1 MESFPLPLAA
11 WLAGALG
18 LMAAGGLVAR
28 LTRARASASPLA
40 LAAGGAGEAPGEV
53 QGGGQIRRI
62 ELRMEAMEGLQ
73 AEFLARVETLGND
86 EAAERRLQAMASRI
100 LGLVRDKDA
109 TLDTALAGLDQL
121 RARLRVL
128 EQMGD
133 IAEARGL
140 FERQAAR
147 LEAAEAKLAGL
158 EAATPP
164 FAEISEQMSRLY
176 GQRDAMAETVFARL
190 APLEAKQRELEATVA
205 LRDPQAA
212 LDRLAERLEAVR
224 AAQEAAATALGDRLA
239 GRLDGVA
246 AGAEA
251 RLDALAA
258 AQAAAEAALAA
269 RLAALEEAPDATA
282 EIAERLAGLHDRKE
296 AATEAVLGRLAPLEA
311 RLGDLETR
319 LAASHPGAELERL
332 AERLEAVRAAQ
343 EATGALLG
351 GRLDGVAAAT
361 EARLDGLT
369 TTTEARLDG
378 LATITEA
385 RLLGLA
391 SETGT
396 RLDGI
401 AALQAAA
408 EAALAVRL
416 AALEGAPDAGAQIA
430 ERLAALHAQ
439 KEAAAA
445 ALLGR
450 LAPLETKLSELE
462 TALAARD
469 PQGALDLLAERL
481 EAVRA
486 AQAAETAALG
496 DRVAGRIDTVAA
508 GAEAGLDRLEATT
521 GARLDGLAAAQAAAE
536 AALAARLGALEGAPN
551 AAAEIGERLAALH
564 AQKDA
569 GVEAA
574 LGRLAPLE
582 AQLAELAGVLAA
594 CDPATAFE
602 RIDLRLEAALAATEI
617 RLAALEQAARED
629 TGAEAEAEAARM
641 QAQAIA
647 VQLVAART
655 VAEETRLFANRLA
668 LLEASLPRLSMAQAL
683 MMQALER
690 QSSPQTAAWPL
701 AEEAPLRGGEEE
713 DAAWR
718 LPRVISGQKT

>member
-18 LMAAGGLVAR
+18 LMAAGGWVAR

-73 AEFLARVETLGND
+73 ADFLARIETLGND

-133 IAEARGL
+133 LAEARGL

-147 LEAAEAKLAGL
+147 LEAAEVKLAGL

-190 APLEAKQRELEATVA
+190 APLEAKQRELEAAMA
-205 LRDPQAA
+205 LRDPQAG
-212 LDRLAERLEAVR
+212 LDRLAERLEAAR

-269 RLAALEEAPDATA
+269 RLAALEEAPNATA

-296 AATEAVLGRLAPLEA
+296 AATEAVLGRLAPLET
-311 RLGDLETR
+311 RLGELETR
-319 LAASHPGAELERL
+319 LAASHPGAQVERL

-351 GRLDGVAAAT
+351 GRLDGFAAT
-361 EARLDGLT
+361 
-369 TTTEARLDG
+369 
-378 LATITEA
+378 TEA

-408 EAALAVRL
+408 EAALAARL

-439 KEAAAA
+439 KEAAAEA
-445 ALLGR
+445 VLGR
-450 LAPLETKLSELE
+450 LAPLEAKLSELE

-469 PQGALDLLAERL
+469 PQAALDLLAERL

-536 AALAARLGALEGAPN
+536 AALAVRLGALEGAPN

>member
-18 LMAAGGLVAR
+18 LMAAGGWVAR

-73 AEFLARVETLGND
+73 ADFLARIETLGND

-133 IAEARGL
+133 LAEARGL

-147 LEAAEAKLAGL
+147 LEAAEVKLAGL

-190 APLEAKQRELEATVA
+190 APLEAKQRELEAAMA
-205 LRDPQAA
+205 LRDPQAG
-212 LDRLAERLEAVR
+212 LDRLAERLEAAR

-269 RLAALEEAPDATA
+269 RLAALEEAPNATA

-296 AATEAVLGRLAPLEA
+296 AATEVVLGRLAPLET

-319 LAASHPGAELERL
+319 LAASHPGVEFERL

-351 GRLDGVAAAT
+351 GRLDGFAAT
-361 EARLDGLT
+361 
-369 TTTEARLDG
+369 
-378 LATITEA
+378 TEA

-408 EAALAVRL
+408 EAALAARL

-439 KEAAAA
+439 KEAAAEA
-445 ALLGR
+445 VLGR
-450 LAPLETKLSELE
+450 LAPLEAKLSELE

-536 AALAARLGALEGAPN
+536 AALAVRLGALEGAPN

-713 DAAWR
+713 DVAWR

>member
-18 LMAAGGLVAR
+18 LMAAGGWVAAR
-28 LTRARASASPLA
+28 LARARASASPLA
-40 LAAGGAGEAPGEV
+40 LAAGGTGEAPGEV

-73 AEFLARVETLGND
+73 AEFLARIETLGND
-86 EAAERRLQAMASRI
+86 EAAERRLQAMAARI

-147 LEAAEAKLAGL
+147 LEAAEVKLAGL

-190 APLEAKQRELEATVA
+190 SPLEAKQRELEAAMA
-205 LRDPQAA
+205 LRDPQAG
-212 LDRLAERLEAVR
+212 LDRLAERLEAAR

-269 RLAALEEAPDATA
+269 RLAALEEAPNAGA
-282 EIAERLAGLHDRKE
+282 QIAERLAGLHDRKE
-296 AATEAVLGRLAPLEA
+296 AATEAVLGRLGPLEA
-311 RLGDLETR
+311 RLGELETR

-351 GRLDGVAAAT
+351 GRLDGIAAART
-361 EARLDGLT
+361 
-369 TTTEARLDG
+369 
-378 LATITEA
+378 
-385 RLLGLA
+385 
-391 SETGT
+391 
-396 RLDGI
+396 
-401 AALQAAA
+401 AA
-408 EAALAVRL
+408 EAALAARL

-439 KEAAAA
+439 KEAAAE
-445 ALLGR
+445 ALLSR
-450 LAPLETKLSELE
+450 LAPLEAKLSELE

-496 DRVAGRIDTVAA
+496 ERVAGRIDTLAA
-508 GAEAGLDRLEATT
+508 GAEAGLGRLEATT
-521 GARLDGLAAAQAAAE
+521 GARLDGLAAAQAATE
-536 AALAARLGALEGAPN
+536 AALAARLAALEGAPD
-551 AAAEIGERLAALH
+551 AAAEIGARLAALH

-582 AQLAELAGVLAA
+582 AQLAELASVLAA

-690 QSSPQTAAWPL
+690 QSPPQTAAWPL

>member
-18 LMAAGGLVAR
+18 LMAAGGWVAAR
-28 LTRARASASPLA
+28 LARARASASPLA
-40 LAAGGAGEAPGEV
+40 LAAGGTGEAPGEV

-73 AEFLARVETLGND
+73 AEFLARIETLGND
-86 EAAERRLQAMASRI
+86 EAAERRLQAMAARI

-133 IAEARGL
+133 LAEARGL

-147 LEAAEAKLAGL
+147 LEAAEVRLAGL

-190 APLEAKQRELEATVA
+190 APLEAKQRELEAAMA
-205 LRDPQAA
+205 LRDPQAG
-212 LDRLAERLEAVR
+212 LDRLAERLESAR

-269 RLAALEEAPDATA
+269 RLAALEEAPNAGA
-282 EIAERLAGLHDRKE
+282 QIAERLAGLHDRKE
-296 AATEAVLGRLAPLEA
+296 AATEAVLGRLGPLEA
-311 RLGDLETR
+311 RLSELETR

-343 EATGALLG
+343 EATDALLG
-351 GRLDGVAAAT
+351 GRLDGVAATA
-361 EARLDGLT
+361 EARFDGLT
-369 TTTEARLDG
+369 TT
-378 LATITEA
+378 TEA

-391 SETGT
+391 SETGA

-401 AALQAAA
+401 AAARTAA
-408 EAALAVRL
+408 EAALAARL

-439 KEAAAA
+439 KEAAAE

-450 LAPLETKLSELE
+450 LAPLEAKLSELE

-496 DRVAGRIDTVAA
+496 ERVAGRIDTLAA
-508 GAEAGLDRLEATT
+508 GAEAGLGRLEATT
-521 GARLDGLAAAQAAAE
+521 GARLDGLAAAQAATE
-536 AALAARLGALEGAPN
+536 AALAARLAALEGAPD
-551 AAAEIGERLAALH
+551 AAAEIGARLAALH

-690 QSSPQTAAWPL
+690 QSPPQTAAWPL